1 MANCLSTSIL
11 KNIICAMEAR
21 DLAQILSGRLD
32 LVEAIER
39 KKRCAAETGNAFV
52 PVREF
57 FASVIQAEPRSRTT
71 DRAIPCGMR

>member
-21 DLAQILSGRLD
+21 DLAQILSALD

-52 PVREF
+52 PVRIF
-57 FASVIQAEPRSRTT
+57 RIRYS
-71 DRAIPCGMR
+71 G